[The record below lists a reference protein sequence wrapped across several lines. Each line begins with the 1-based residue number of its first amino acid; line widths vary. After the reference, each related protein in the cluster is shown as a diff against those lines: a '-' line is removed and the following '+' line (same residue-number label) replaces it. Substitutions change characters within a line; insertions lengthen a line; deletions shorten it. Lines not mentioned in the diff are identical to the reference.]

1 MACHLY
7 SELRSTLCSCGETTR
22 ETMACCAP
30 GGTNCQ
36 HPGQWRETAVGT
48 RVCEAGALPGHPDA
62 CAHKPDADMARS
74 HWSCCADLN
83 RASNTCLRQPTH
95 AHTHPGDWRVSSAK
109 RYTKHCSP
117 TWEVEGRVCKH
128 GAVIQA
134 SHWSWYV
141 WIMRGHLVFMIGTV
155 FSRVACIIDLSSP
168 AAATASARALRVARR
183 RIRCVR
189 RARQPGRGSALR
201 ARLRTAREPRR
212 VRCATGRV
220 RRVAA
225 AV

>member
-1 MACHLY
+1 MTDGSLTKYCSPLQSPDGEVCKHGFGVFQYDHWSWCVTCLRVNRSTLIFPLLQMAFHLY
-7 SELRSTLCSCGETTR
+7 SELRSTRCSCGEPTR

-48 RVCEAGALPGHPDA
+48 RVCAAGALPGHPDA

-83 RASNTCLRQPTH
+83 RASNKCLRQPTH

-141 WIMRGHLVFMIGTV
+141 WIMWTV
-155 FSRVACIIDLSSP
+155 PRFHCIL
-168 AAATASARALRVARR
+168 T
-183 RIRCVR
+183 RCMHY
-189 RARQPGRGSALR
+189 
-201 ARLRTAREPRR
+201 
-212 VRCATGRV
+212 
-220 RRVAA
+220 
-225 AV
+225 

>member
-1 MACHLY
+1 MV
-7 SELRSTLCSCGETTR
+7 
-22 ETMACCAP
+22 CCAP

-36 HPGQWRETAVGT
+36 HPGQWRATEVGT
-48 RVCEAGALPGHPDA
+48 RVCAAGALPGHPDA
-62 CAHKPDADMARS
+62 CAHKPDPDMARS

-141 WIMRGHLVFMIGTV
+141 WSMCWCVVLMIDTV
-155 FSRVACIIDLSSP
+155 FSPPIVGIVQYHRQLRRPRPFERRVRYG
-168 AAATASARALRVARR
+168 TASVARTGHASWAVAVLCMHVSESR
-183 RIRCVR
+183 RCQGVPDVR
-189 RARQPGRGSALR
+189 RAVSVERRRWSGSQ
-201 ARLRTAREPRR
+201 
-212 VRCATGRV
+212 
-220 RRVAA
+220 
-225 AV
+225 